1 VPVAAGQVIPATEA
15 KVLMQ
20 VGDSQVKMHTRPGE
34 SGATFRD
41 SEHALTGGA
50 RLLEPHA
57 LEALLLNIDASLRV
71 YSRPQLFDWT
81 QGLLQSLVR
90 HELLLCA
97 LREGR
102 PLSYRVDC
110 LASPWIDSEKLRG
123 LFQQDVELLAELVR
137 RWVETEYH
145 PVVCAVTG
153 AGALAHGDF
162 STELHGIGADGVLV
176 HGTYD
181 SLGKPVSLFV
191 LGASSLD
198 LGVEQSFLLELIVPF
213 LHLAWVRSQLVRQPE
228 DSDAAPHTADLLT
241 VREKEILRWI
251 HLGKSNFEIGTIL
264 GISPLTVKNHVQK
277 ILRKLNVRNRT
288 QAVGRALALHFLE
301 P

>member
-1 VPVAAGQVIPATEA
+1 
-15 KVLMQ
+15 MQ
-20 VGDSQVKMHTRPGE
+20 VSDSQVKMHPRPAAAGPSTRDPG
-34 SGATFRD
+34 R
-41 SEHALTGGA
+41 ALTGGA
-50 RLLEPHA
+50 RLLESQV

-102 PLSYRVDC
+102 PMSYRVDC
-110 LASPWIDSEKLRG
+110 FASPWIEPERLRG
-123 LFQQDVELLAELVR
+123 LFQQDVELVAELVR
-137 RWVETEYH
+137 RWGEAEFH
-145 PVVCAVTG
+145 PVVCSMTG
-153 AGALAHGDF
+153 SGVLGRGEF
-162 STELHGIGADGVLV
+162 SAELHAGGADSVLV

-191 LGASSLD
+191 LGATSAD

-213 LHLAWVRSQLVRQPE
+213 LHLAWVRSQLARPPE
-228 DSDAAPHTADLLT
+228 DSQAAPHAADLLT
-241 VREKEILRWI
+241 AREKEILRWI

>member
-1 VPVAAGQVIPATEA
+1 
-15 KVLMQ
+15 MQ
-20 VGDSQVKMHTRPGE
+20 VGDSQVSMHTRPGGYGAS
-34 SGATFRD
+34 SGD
-41 SEHALTGGA
+41 SERVLTSGA
-50 RLLEPHA
+50 RLLESQV

-71 YSRPQLFDWT
+71 YTRAQLFGWT
-81 QGLLQSLVR
+81 QGLLQNLVR

-102 PLSYRVDC
+102 PMTYQVDC
-110 LASPWIDSEKLRG
+110 FASPWIDSDRVCG
-123 LFQQDVELLAELVR
+123 LFQQDVEAVAELVR
-137 RWVETEYH
+137 RWVEAEFH
-145 PVVCAVTG
+145 PVVCSVTG
-153 AGALAHGDF
+153 NAALAHGEL
-162 STELHGIGADGVLV
+162 SAELHAIGADNVLV

-191 LGASSLD
+191 LGAMPGD
-198 LGVEQSFLLELIVPF
+198 VGVEQSFLLELIAPF
-213 LHLAWVRSQLVRQPE
+213 LHLAWVRSQLARAPE
-228 DSDAAPHTADLLT
+228 ETHAAPHTADLLT
-241 VREKEILRWI
+241 AREKEILRWI

-288 QAVGRALALHFLE
+288 QAVGRALALRFLD